1 MDFSVRMCGHAY
13 VRDYQVIYKT
23 SAQKTA
29 STLLKYTDRTLFLF
43 IKYNDPESRFV
54 KFFLILNFLF
64 LLQIW
69 YIIFVNW
76 FFFKSFKTENL
87 NPLHIYVLLTYTM
100 QLIESWRQTFGNR
113 LNYLHFANRTRC
125 ELWFR
130 RVHLVVFN
138 IVSFLEFYRILNNLW
153 NLGKK
158 ERSSLL

>member
-1 MDFSVRMCGHAY
+1 MYVNRASNQMDFSVRMCGHAY

-69 YIIFVNW
+69 YIIFVN
-76 FFFKSFKTENL
+76 
-87 NPLHIYVLLTYTM
+87 
-100 QLIESWRQTFGNR
+100 
-113 LNYLHFANRTRC
+113 
-125 ELWFR
+125 
-130 RVHLVVFN
+130 
-138 IVSFLEFYRILNNLW
+138 
-153 NLGKK
+153 
-158 ERSSLL
+158 